1 MQPDLTQEILEL
13 VRLTATDLPEDV
25 ERKLRE
31 AREIEEKGSAAQR
44 ALDAILEN
52 VKMAREKSSPICQD
66 TGTPLFNVTYPAG
79 WSTLKL
85 REQINS
91 TVIEATRLTYLRPNA
106 VNAVTGVNT
115 GDNTGG
121 DHYPSLH
128 FKESA
133 GDQLIVELILK
144 GAVAKTSALSI
155 NYRMGQFRR
164 EETWTGCVKQL
175 WTRCSRL
182 RVKDVPREPWG
193 LPWAEIGDLLTQ
205 PPKRLCCA
213 AWMTKILINNWQ
225 TWRSRFP
232 GKPTSWGLVQW
243 GSGVRLRFWAP
254 RLKGCTGCRP
264 VILCLCPIC
273 AGHTAGAKWFTGMVR
288 SITADFFLCPG
299 NQKRCGW
306 RYPHLF
312 F

>member
-91 TVIEATRLTYLRPNA
+91 AVIEATRLTYLRPNA

-144 GAVAKTSALSI
+144 GGGCENVSAQYKLPDGAIQAGRDLDGVRKAALDTVFQAQGKGCAPGALGVAVGGDRGSSYAASKEALLRSLDDQNPDQQLADLEEQISREANELGIGPMGFGGKTTVL
-155 NYRMGQFRR
+155 G
-164 EETWTGCVKQL
+164 
-175 WTRCSRL
+175 
-182 RVKDVPREPWG
+182 
-193 LPWAEIGDLLTQ
+193 
-205 PPKRLCCA
+205 
-213 AWMTKILINNWQ
+213 TKI
-225 TWRSRFP
+225 
-232 GKPTSWGLVQW
+232 KGLH
-243 GSGVRLRFWAP
+243 RLPASYFVSVSYMCWAY
-254 RLKGCTGCRP
+254 RRRK
-264 VILCLCPIC
+264 
-273 AGHTAGAKWFTGMVR
+273 MVYR
-288 SITADFFLCPG
+288 DG
-299 NQKRCGW
+299 EVHYR
-306 RYPHLF
+306 
-312 F
+312 